1 MSKPCT
7 LIYISLEGDVVTEN
21 VLEIEET
28 DNFFIKGTPVQVEMD
43 QPTDK
48 LFEDEVG
55 LFFVKRDCILEI
67 RYDA

>member
-7 LIYISLEGDVVTEN
+7 LIYLSLKGEVVTED
-21 VLEIEET
+21 VLEIEES
-28 DNFFIKGTPVQVEMD
+28 DDIFIKGTPIQVELD

-55 LFFVKRDCILEI
+55 LFFVKRSFILEI
-67 RYDA
+67 RYK